1 MGLMVKER
9 GENKDIIIL
18 QGKRKIEEK
27 ASYENK

>member
-9 GENKDIIIL
+9 EENKGIIIL

-27 ASYENK
+27 VSYENK